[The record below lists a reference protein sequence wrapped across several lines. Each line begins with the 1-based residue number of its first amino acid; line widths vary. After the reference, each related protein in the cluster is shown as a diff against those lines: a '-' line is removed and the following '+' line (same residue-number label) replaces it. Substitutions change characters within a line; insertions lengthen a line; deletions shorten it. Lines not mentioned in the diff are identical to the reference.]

1 MYFYTYGKE
10 NPTDLV
16 MRPIFFNI
24 ILIGMAGVGKSTV
37 GHALARICGKKF
49 IDTDN
54 LITEQVGM
62 GLQEYLDL
70 VGIETFQRLEEKTL
84 LTITPQG
91 LIMATGGSAVYS
103 EAGMAH
109 LQATGPLVL
118 LEAPLA
124 TLEQRV
130 HNQNTRGL
138 INPGSGSFRDLY
150 YARRPL
156 YHKWAKLR
164 IPADTG
170 SPEDIA
176 RVILGRLDD
185 TDPASAGAK

>member
-10 NPTDLV
+10 NPTVLI
-16 MRPIFFNI
+16 MRPTFFNI

-37 GHALARICGKKF
+37 GHALAHICGRKF
-49 IDTDN
+49 LDTDD

-62 GLQEYLDL
+62 GLQEYLDQ
-70 VGIETFQRLEEKTL
+70 VGNDAFQRIEEKTL
-84 LTITPQG
+84 LSITPQG
-91 LIMATGGSAVYS
+91 LIVATGGSAIYS

-109 LQATGPLVL
+109 LQTTGPLIL
-118 LEAPLA
+118 LEAPLS

-138 INPGSGSFRDLY
+138 INPGIGSFRDLY
-150 YARRPL
+150 YARKPL

-176 RVILGRLDD
+176 REILNRLHD
-185 TDPASAGAK
+185 TDPAST

>member
-1 MYFYTYGKE
+1 
-10 NPTDLV
+10 
-16 MRPIFFNI
+16 MRPAFFNISFNI

-49 IDTDN
+49 IDTDD

-62 GLQEYLDL
+62 GLQEYLDQ
-70 VGIETFQRLEEKTL
+70 VGIDVFQRIEEKML

-91 LIMATGGSAVYS
+91 LVVATGGSAVYS

-109 LQATGPLVL
+109 LQTTGPIIL
-118 LEAPLA
+118 LEARLT

-130 HNQNTRGL
+130 HNRNTRGL
-138 INPGSGSFRDLY
+138 VNPGTGGFQDLY

-156 YHKWAKLR
+156 YHKWAGLR

-176 RVILGRLDD
+176 RAILDRRHD
-185 TDPASAGAK
+185 TGPASA